1 MGSLF
6 SDWTDWVHFAVG
18 ALSSLGALDKRTAP
32 LSLATFGVFTVYEVA
47 QPEETLNKVGDFV
60 EYLMGFALGTLLS
73 ISRRSGR

>member
-32 LSLATFGVFTVYEVA
+32 LSLATFGAFTVYEIA
-47 QPEETLNKVGDFV
+47 QPEEALNKVGDFV
-60 EYLMGFALGTLLS
+60 EYLMGFALGYLLS
-73 ISRRSGR
+73 RASR